1 MKKILLSTVFGL
13 AASVVFGQ
21 IEAGTKILGGTFSFY
36 SNNSKTETTAGGS
49 TVTSETP
56 SSSFTIVPSFG
67 YMFAENMGAGIRLGI
82 NNASVGPD
90 SNKNTVNQT
99 IVGLFGRYYIEVAGD
114 LLFFHT
120 DLILDFGFGTDKTES
135 QSGGV
140 TTTTETKLSSMAIG
154 LQPGW
159 DFFIGEKW
167 AVELN
172 WGWLGYTSSSRTNEF
187 TGGETKTTNSSFG
200 LDVDFTSFGAG
211 ARWYF

>member
-1 MKKILLSTVFGL
+1 
-13 AASVVFGQ
+13 
-21 IEAGTKILGGTFSFY
+21 
-36 SNNSKTETTAGGS
+36 
-49 TVTSETP
+49 
-56 SSSFTIVPSFG
+56 
-67 YMFAENMGAGIRLGI
+67 
-82 NNASVGPD
+82 
-90 SNKNTVNQT
+90 
-99 IVGLFGRYYIEVAGD
+99 
-114 LLFFHT
+114 
-120 DLILDFGFGTDKTES
+120 
-135 QSGGV
+135 
-140 TTTTETKLSSMAIG
+140 MAIG